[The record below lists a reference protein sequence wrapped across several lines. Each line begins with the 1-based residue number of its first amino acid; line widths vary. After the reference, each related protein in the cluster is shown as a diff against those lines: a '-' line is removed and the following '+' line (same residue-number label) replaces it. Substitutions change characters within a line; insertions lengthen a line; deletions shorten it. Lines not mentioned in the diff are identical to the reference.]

1 MWRRFICLTAFAWIL
16 AVCCPGCGRKST
28 PLETDPSKT
37 PWLDPQ
43 AKIKALK
50 QSDQRIRGLAA
61 AQLGEMG
68 AKAADALP
76 ELERLANN
84 DPEPKVRQRAK
95 EAIEK
100 IRAATGTGPPQ

>member
-1 MWRRFICLTAFAWIL
+1 M
-16 AVCCPGCGRKST
+16 
-28 PLETDPSKT
+28 ETDPSKT

-50 QSDQRIRGLAA
+50 KSDQRVRGLAA

-76 ELERLANN
+76 ELERLAKD
-84 DPEPKVRQRAK
+84 DPEPNVRERAK
-95 EAIEK
+95 VSIDK
-100 IRAATGTGPPQ
+100 IRAATGTRPR